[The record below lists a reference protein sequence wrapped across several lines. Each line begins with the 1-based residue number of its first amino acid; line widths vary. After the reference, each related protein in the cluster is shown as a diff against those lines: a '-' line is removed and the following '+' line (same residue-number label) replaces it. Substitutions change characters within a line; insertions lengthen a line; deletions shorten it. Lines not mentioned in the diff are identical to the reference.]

1 MKKYLALFIKSL
13 LIFTAVT
20 LLVLLIVG
28 LVLLLD
34 WPWWTGFFFVL
45 FFTGLAIGIFL
56 LRKMMRRRR
65 EKNFVDQI
73 VSHDDMQMK
82 GMADQEREQSRQLQA
97 SWTEAIET
105 LSILT

>member
-1 MKKYLALFIKSL
+1 
-13 LIFTAVT
+13 
-20 LLVLLIVG
+20 
-28 LVLLLD
+28 
-34 WPWWTGFFFVL
+34 
-45 FFTGLAIGIFL
+45 
-56 LRKMMRRRR
+56 MRRRR

-105 LSILT
+105 LKHSHLN